1 LEVVGDVMEKS
12 LSVTL
17 MLGIVGVLM
26 FGGCVRRLSFSGT
39 SGGPS
44 LYLCR
49 KGKRNMAIPVKRKDK

>member
-1 LEVVGDVMEKS
+1 MKKS
-12 LSVTL
+12 FGVTL

-39 SGGPS
+39 SGDPS

-49 KGKRNMAIPVKRKDK
+49 KGKRSMAIPVKRKDK

>member
-17 MLGIVGVLM
+17 MLGIFGVLM
-26 FGGCVRRLSFSGT
+26 FGGCVRRLSFWGISG
-39 SGGPS
+39 SPS

-49 KGKRNMAIPVKRKDK
+49 KEKKHGDFFKRKG